1 MVTARFLYHYS
12 INEQAYRRKAR
23 DTHPDKNKDVPPD
36 EAAEAFRQVVHAF
49 EILSDESSRK
59 RYDQTGKTDSTG
71 FGNNNQQ
78 HQQWT
83 WNVRYNYR
91 PRKLK
96 DKFEVQQA
104 QSRVLHVVS
113 LAQLQ
118 TIMLSDDDNE
128 NDDLLERNL
137 LICFTT
143 HATEQH
149 ADDEMVF
156 PYPFAHMSSQG
167 IWWEDLL
174 QTVRIKFH
182 RSSELS
188 RLFNVSADEC
198 NESPVFVFAKRGTPL
213 TADTA
218 PHLPRLRTRDRQ
230 AFDTWTWEQIQV
242 EVEFVNEHDHTV
254 EIYWVH
260 GSRAHK
266 KLDLPPG
273 HSARHT
279 TMLSHEWYVRDARVD
294 AWRDSPGRHKLSN
307 ESSLGSWKILSDESP
322 LRIVIEGGQCFDM
335 SGHCRFWDMQDRS
348 CTTNPGFMREQCQR
362 TCGHCSSQQHDEF

>member
-49 EILSDESSRK
+49 EILSDESSRQ
-59 RYDQTGKTDSTG
+59 RYDRTGRTDG
-71 FGNNNQQ
+71 AGQQ
-78 HQQWT
+78 QQQQRNYQNFQWT
-83 WNVRYNYR
+83 WNVRYR
-91 PRKLK
+91 SQKLK

-113 LAQLQ
+113 LAQLE
-118 TIMLSDDDNE
+118 TIMLSDDN
-128 NDDLLERNL
+128 NDDDDVLDRNL

-182 RSSELS
+182 RGSALS
-188 RLFNVSADEC
+188 RFFNVTAEEC
-198 NESPVFVFAKRGTPL
+198 DATPVFVFAKRGTPL
-213 TADTA
+213 TAAAA
-218 PHLPRLRTRDRQ
+218 PHWPRLRTRDRQ
-230 AFDTWTWEQIQV
+230 VLHTWTWEQIQV

-254 EIYWVH
+254 EIYWVDER
-260 GSRAHK
+260 RAHK
-266 KLDLPPG
+266 KMDLPPG
-273 HSARHT
+273 QSASHT
-279 TMLSHEWYVRDARVD
+279 TMLSHEWYVRDVRVD
-294 AWRDSPGRHKLSN
+294 SRRDSPGRRVRPGLNEDQGGGGRGRLSP
-307 ESSLGSWKILSDESP
+307 ERCQILDHQLADLGPRHRL
-322 LRIVIEGGQCFDM
+322 GQA
-335 SGHCRFWDMQDRS
+335 G
-348 CTTNPGFMREQCQR
+348 
-362 TCGHCSSQQHDEF
+362 